1 MLLRRIAIAGI
12 GLTLLI
18 GTACVGITRQERV
31 IAGSPKDSMEVRY
44 LYLKGSN
51 EEIGRA
57 LAEIARDRYQ
67 VKLASSSDPVRTRAA
82 REYIEKNYPIL
93 YERMRGVAAAYGQ
106 RIDDDQWDYTGL
118 GFTELH
124 AGCSIVHLPP
134 QATSL
139 KMSIV
144 SRDYDYSTGS
154 IGFGFLRPG
163 MLHPTARPYLL
174 ELHPDHGY
182 ASLSMVA
189 YDLLSGV
196 LDGINSEGLTVTM
209 AMDDELFTS
218 GRMEPTLT
226 PSVGMGELQMLRLLL
241 DTAAT
246 ADQAKQLLLQ
256 TKQYYGFVPVH
267 YLIADRFGNSFVWE
281 YSQAHNKEFIIE
293 NPNQP
298 LVMTN
303 FSLNLHLNQG
313 RPPSPEQ
320 AASVCKRYSLLAR
333 ELAMPPGRISEEFV
347 NETHKKVDAEL
358 PQSADKSRPPIRT
371 FWHALYYPEQRRL
384 RISYYLHDD
393 PVPGQPGQ
401 VRVVRS
407 NYLEFELS
415 PTSQGQASPLAAVT
429 SQAESPAEAKG
440 DTIVTQLEGG
450 GGSVKLDG
458 SRIVAVDLS
467 KATPLSSLLPLLH
480 NLPDLAELTI
490 QNPKMDDA
498 AMATLEGLPKLAR
511 LNLYSAPV
519 TDEGLKVLKTLPSLR
534 YLPIGNTK
542 ITDAG
547 LAQLAQLTK
556 LEYLGLR
563 GDNITDV
570 GLASL
575 TNLARLNTLNISE
588 TKITDAGLVSLKGL
602 GQLEVLQLSND
613 NISDTGLAELAQLT
627 KLTGLFLDG
636 TRITDGA
643 LEHLR
648 LMSRLTKLNV
658 TNTAVTESGLAD
670 ARKFLPSWIMIQKEK
685 Q

>member
-1 MLLRRIAIAGI
+1 MLSRRIAIASI
-12 GLTLLI
+12 SLIFLI
-18 GTACVGITRQERV
+18 GVARAEITRQERV
-31 IAGSPKDSMEVRY
+31 ISGSPADSMEVRY

-67 VKLASSSDPVRTRAA
+67 AKLARSSDPPRTRAA
-82 REYIEKNYPIL
+82 RLYIERNYPIL
-93 YERMRGVAAAYGQ
+93 YERMRGVAAAYGH
-106 RIDDDQWDYTGL
+106 RIDDDQWDYTAL

-134 QATSL
+134 QATSQ
-139 KMSIV
+139 KIGIV

-154 IGFGFLRPG
+154 LGFGFLPPG
-163 MLHPTARPYLL
+163 ILHPTARPYLL

-182 ASLSMVA
+182 ASLAMVA

-209 AMDDELFTS
+209 AMDDELFTG

-246 ADQAKQLLLQ
+246 AQEAKQLLLQ

-303 FSLNLHLNQG
+303 FSLNLHLNQSK
-313 RPPSPEQ
+313 PPSPEQ
-320 AASVCKRYSLLAR
+320 AANVCKRYSLLTR
-333 ELAMPPGRISEEFV
+333 ELAVPPERISEEFV

-358 PQSADKSRPPIRT
+358 PQSADKSRPPVRT

-393 PVPGQPGQ
+393 PVPGQPDK

-407 NYLEFELS
+407 SYLEFKLA
-415 PTSQGQASPLAAVT
+415 PTSQGQASPPAAAT
-429 SQAESPAEAKG
+429 SQPESPAETHG
-440 DTIVTQLEGG
+440 DSLVAQLQAGGATI
-450 GGSVKLDG
+450 KLDG
-458 SRIVAVDLS
+458 TQVVAVDLS
-467 KATPLSSLLPLLH
+467 KAADLPSMLPLLRR
-480 NLPDLAELTI
+480 LPDLTELTI
-490 QNPKMDDA
+490 QTPKMDDV
-498 AMATLEGLPKLAR
+498 AMAMLEGLPKLAR
-511 LNLYSAPV
+511 VNLYSAAV

-534 YLPIGNTK
+534 YLPIGGTK

-547 LAQLAQLTK
+547 LVQISQLTK

-563 GDNITDV
+563 GDNITDA

-575 TNLARLNTLNISE
+575 GKLTRLNTLNLSE
-588 TKITDAGLVSLKGL
+588 TKVTDTGLVYLRDL
-602 GQLEVLQLSND
+602 RQLEVLQLSND
-613 NISDTGLAELAQLT
+613 NISDAGLAELAQLT
-627 KLTGLFLDG
+627 KMTGLFLDG
-636 TRITDGA
+636 TRITDKG
-643 LEHLR
+643 LDHLR
-648 LMSRLTKLNV
+648 SMSRLTKLNV
-658 TNTAVTESGLAD
+658 ANTGVTESGLAD
-670 ARKFLPSWIMIQKEK
+670 ARKFLPFWISIQREK

>member
-1 MLLRRIAIAGI
+1 MPSRRVLIASISLA
-12 GLTLLI
+12 LLI
-18 GTACVGITRQERV
+18 GTARAQITRQERI
-31 IAGSPKDSMEVRY
+31 IAGGPADSMEVRY

-67 VKLASSSDPVRTRAA
+67 VKLERSSDPLRTRAT
-82 REYIEKNYPIL
+82 RHYIEKNYPIL
-93 YERMRGVAAAYGQ
+93 YERMRGVAAAYGH

-124 AGCSIVHLPP
+124 AACSIVHLPP

-139 KMSIV
+139 KTGIV

-154 IGFGFLRPG
+154 LGFGFLPAG

-182 ASLSMVA
+182 ASLAMVA
-189 YDLLSGV
+189 YDLLSGA

-209 AMDDELFTS
+209 AMDYEFFDD
-218 GRMEPTLT
+218 RIEPTLA
-226 PSVGMGELQMLRLLL
+226 PAAGMSELQMLRLLL
-241 DTAAT
+241 DTAGT
-246 ADQAKQLLLQ
+246 AEEAKLLLLQ

-267 YLIADRFGNSFVWE
+267 YLIADRFGNAFIWE
-281 YSQAHNKEFIIE
+281 YSHAHNKEFIIE

-313 RPPSPEQ
+313 KPPSPEQ
-320 AASVCKRYSLLAR
+320 AANVCKRYSLLKR
-333 ELAMPPGRISEEFV
+333 ELTAPPERISEEFI
-347 NETHKKVDAEL
+347 NATHKKVDAEL
-358 PQSADKSRPPIRT
+358 PQSADTTRPPVRT

-393 PVPGQPGQ
+393 PVPGQSNR

-407 NYLEFELS
+407 DYLEFKLS
-415 PTSQGQASPLAAVT
+415 PTNQRQASPPAAALP
-429 SQAESPAEAKG
+429 SQVQSPAETQG
-440 DTIVTQLEGG
+440 DALIAQLESRGAK
-450 GGSVKLDG
+450 VKLDG
-458 SRIVAVDLS
+458 TQVVGVDLS
-467 KATPLSSLLPLLH
+467 KAPDLQGLLPLLRR
-480 NLPDLAELTI
+480 LPDLAELTI
-490 QNPKMDDA
+490 QTPAMDDA
-498 AMATLEGLPKLAR
+498 ALAMLEGLPKLSR
-511 LNLYSAPV
+511 LNLYSASV
-519 TDEGLKVLKTLPSLR
+519 TDEGLKTLKTLPSLR
-534 YLPIGNTK
+534 YLPIGGTK

-547 LAQLAQLTK
+547 LVHIAQLTK

-570 GLASL
+570 GLGKL
-575 TNLARLNTLNISE
+575 GELARLNTLNLSE
-588 TKITDAGLVSLKGL
+588 TKVTDAGLIHLKDL

-613 NISDTGLAELAQLT
+613 NVSDAGLAELAGLT

-636 TRITDGA
+636 TRITDGG
-643 LEHLR
+643 LGHLR
-648 LMSRLTKLNV
+648 SMSRLTKLNV
-658 TNTAVTESGLAD
+658 ANTAVTESGLAD
-670 ARKFLPSWIMIQKEK
+670 ARKFLPFWITIQKEK
-685 Q
+685 